1 MVPVLLLIDVQNNM
15 LLPPTP
21 VPDADRVAAAIS
33 RVLERARAAGA
44 QVVHIRNNGT
54 GDDPDVPG
62 TSGWA
67 LVHEVRPGEHVV
79 DKQTPDSFADTP
91 LGSLLPESAPLVV
104 AGMQSDFCVRAT
116 SLAALKRGHEVT
128 LVQDAHATY
137 DDELPAAEESAR
149 VDEELSAAGVKLVGS
164 EEVVFA

>member
-15 LLPPTP
+15 LLPPAP
-21 VPDADRVAAAIS
+21 VPDADRVATAIS
-33 RVLERARAAGA
+33 RLLQRARAAGA
-44 QVVHIRNNGT
+44 QVVHVRNNGS

-62 TSGWA
+62 TPGWE
-67 LVHEVRPGEHVV
+67 LVHEVRPDEHVV
-79 DKQTPDSFADTP
+79 DKRTPDSFAGTS
-91 LGSLLPESAPLVV
+91 LGSLLPKSAPLVV

-116 SLAALKRGHEVT
+116 ALAALERGHEVT

-149 VDEELSAAGVKLVGS
+149 VDEELAKAGVKLWKS